1 MSAVV
6 NLRDAAS
13 EELRE
18 TGLYKEPAAKIVEW
32 ALANPASALGRYL
45 DVSRPDAAAFAH
57 WCEMVRDLLA
67 TKDYITVRIDI
78 EKREPTY
85 GHLKIE
91 DASPPDIRAALVE
104 RAINL
109 NGVLERFEYQAKTL
123 GNPDLDR
130 LIGCMRSD
138 IANILILLQ

>member
-18 TGLYKEPAAKIVEW
+18 TGLYREPATKIVEW
-32 ALANPASALGRYL
+32 ALANPTSALGRYL

-67 TKDYITVRIDI
+67 TAEYIAVPIVV
-78 EKREPTY
+78 EEREPTY
-85 GHLKIE
+85 VHLKIE
-91 DASPPDIRAALVE
+91 DASPPDIGAALAE
-104 RAINL
+104 RLRNV
-109 NGVLERFEYQAKTL
+109 NGVMDRIERQAATL
-123 GNPDLDR
+123 GDQEVDR
-130 LIGCMRSD
+130 LIERVRSD
-138 IANILILLQ
+138 IADLVILLQ